1 MKTKKGFVL
10 RNVCG
15 ENIIVAE
22 GKENI
27 DFTKIIS
34 MNETAAYL
42 WKNVEG
48 KEFDSDTLM
57 SLLINEYEVDDATAN
72 KDAKN
77 IAKHIVQARQNERIH
92 TTGQLVEIIKA
103 AIPMKFRATGGH
115 PAKRTFQALR
125 IELNKEL
132 EVLENSIDEMIELL
146 NDGGRLCIITFHS
159 LEDRIVKNKFRDNV
173 NTCTC
178 PPEFPVCVCGNKP
191 KGVIVTR
198 KPIVPSE
205 EELEENK
212 RAKSSKLRIF
222 ERRL

>member
-77 IAKHIVQARQNERIH
+77 IAK
-92 TTGQLVEIIKA
+92 QLIGA
-103 AIPMKFRATGGH
+103 
-115 PAKRTFQALR
+115 
-125 IELNKEL
+125 
-132 EVLENSIDEMIELL
+132 
-146 NDGGRLCIITFHS
+146 
-159 LEDRIVKNKFRDNV
+159 
-173 NTCTC
+173 
-178 PPEFPVCVCGNKP
+178 
-191 KGVIVTR
+191 VIA
-198 KPIVPSE
+198 E
-205 EELEENK
+205 
-212 RAKSSKLRIF
+212 
-222 ERRL
+222 

>member
-57 SLLINEYEVDDATAN
+57 SLLINEYEVDDTTAN
-72 KDAKN
+72 NDAKN
-77 IAKHIVQARQNERIH
+77 IAKQW
-92 TTGQLVEIIKA
+92 
-103 AIPMKFRATGGH
+103 
-115 PAKRTFQALR
+115 
-125 IELNKEL
+125 IEAGIAE
-132 EVLENSIDEMIELL
+132 
-146 NDGGRLCIITFHS
+146 
-159 LEDRIVKNKFRDNV
+159 
-173 NTCTC
+173 
-178 PPEFPVCVCGNKP
+178 
-191 KGVIVTR
+191 
-198 KPIVPSE
+198 
-205 EELEENK
+205 
-212 RAKSSKLRIF
+212 
-222 ERRL
+222 

>member
-77 IAKHIVQARQNERIH
+77 VAKQWMEAGIAE
-92 TTGQLVEIIKA
+92 
-103 AIPMKFRATGGH
+103 
-115 PAKRTFQALR
+115 
-125 IELNKEL
+125 
-132 EVLENSIDEMIELL
+132 
-146 NDGGRLCIITFHS
+146 
-159 LEDRIVKNKFRDNV
+159 
-173 NTCTC
+173 
-178 PPEFPVCVCGNKP
+178 
-191 KGVIVTR
+191 
-198 KPIVPSE
+198 
-205 EELEENK
+205 
-212 RAKSSKLRIF
+212 
-222 ERRL
+222 

>member
-77 IAKHIVQARQNERIH
+77 IAKQWIE
-92 TTGQLVEIIKA
+92 TGIAE
-103 AIPMKFRATGGH
+103 
-115 PAKRTFQALR
+115 
-125 IELNKEL
+125 
-132 EVLENSIDEMIELL
+132 
-146 NDGGRLCIITFHS
+146 
-159 LEDRIVKNKFRDNV
+159 
-173 NTCTC
+173 
-178 PPEFPVCVCGNKP
+178 
-191 KGVIVTR
+191 
-198 KPIVPSE
+198 
-205 EELEENK
+205 
-212 RAKSSKLRIF
+212 
-222 ERRL
+222 

>member
-77 IAKHIVQARQNERIH
+77 IAKQW
-92 TTGQLVEIIKA
+92 
-103 AIPMKFRATGGH
+103 
-115 PAKRTFQALR
+115 
-125 IELNKEL
+125 IEAG
-132 EVLENSIDEMIELL
+132 I
-146 NDGGRLCIITFHS
+146 
-159 LEDRIVKNKFRDNV
+159 
-173 NTCTC
+173 
-178 PPEFPVCVCGNKP
+178 
-191 KGVIVTR
+191 
-198 KPIVPSE
+198 SE
-205 EELEENK
+205 
-212 RAKSSKLRIF
+212 
-222 ERRL
+222 

>member
-15 ENIIVAE
+15 EKIIVAE

-57 SLLINEYEVDDATAN
+57 SLLINEYEVDDTTAN

-77 IAKHIVQARQNERIH
+77 IAKQW
-92 TTGQLVEIIKA
+92 
-103 AIPMKFRATGGH
+103 
-115 PAKRTFQALR
+115 
-125 IELNKEL
+125 IEAGIAE
-132 EVLENSIDEMIELL
+132 
-146 NDGGRLCIITFHS
+146 
-159 LEDRIVKNKFRDNV
+159 
-173 NTCTC
+173 
-178 PPEFPVCVCGNKP
+178 
-191 KGVIVTR
+191 
-198 KPIVPSE
+198 
-205 EELEENK
+205 
-212 RAKSSKLRIF
+212 
-222 ERRL
+222 

>member
-57 SLLINEYEVDDATAN
+57 SLLINEYDVDDATAN

-77 IAKHIVQARQNERIH
+77 IAKQW
-92 TTGQLVEIIKA
+92 
-103 AIPMKFRATGGH
+103 
-115 PAKRTFQALR
+115 
-125 IELNKEL
+125 IEAGIAE
-132 EVLENSIDEMIELL
+132 
-146 NDGGRLCIITFHS
+146 
-159 LEDRIVKNKFRDNV
+159 
-173 NTCTC
+173 
-178 PPEFPVCVCGNKP
+178 
-191 KGVIVTR
+191 
-198 KPIVPSE
+198 
-205 EELEENK
+205 
-212 RAKSSKLRIF
+212 
-222 ERRL
+222 

>member
-42 WKNVEG
+42 WKNIEG

-77 IAKHIVQARQNERIH
+77 IAKQW
-92 TTGQLVEIIKA
+92 
-103 AIPMKFRATGGH
+103 
-115 PAKRTFQALR
+115 
-125 IELNKEL
+125 IEAGIAE
-132 EVLENSIDEMIELL
+132 
-146 NDGGRLCIITFHS
+146 
-159 LEDRIVKNKFRDNV
+159 
-173 NTCTC
+173 
-178 PPEFPVCVCGNKP
+178 
-191 KGVIVTR
+191 
-198 KPIVPSE
+198 
-205 EELEENK
+205 
-212 RAKSSKLRIF
+212 
-222 ERRL
+222 

>member
-1 MKTKKGFVL
+1 MKIKKGFVL
-10 RNVCG
+10 RNVCS

-77 IAKHIVQARQNERIH
+77 IAKQW
-92 TTGQLVEIIKA
+92 
-103 AIPMKFRATGGH
+103 
-115 PAKRTFQALR
+115 
-125 IELNKEL
+125 IEAGIAE
-132 EVLENSIDEMIELL
+132 
-146 NDGGRLCIITFHS
+146 
-159 LEDRIVKNKFRDNV
+159 
-173 NTCTC
+173 
-178 PPEFPVCVCGNKP
+178 
-191 KGVIVTR
+191 
-198 KPIVPSE
+198 
-205 EELEENK
+205 
-212 RAKSSKLRIF
+212 
-222 ERRL
+222 